1 MLLFTPSEVRH
12 RHATAEYAIE
22 RTRDVL
28 RDAAVQR
35 CLGSTATN
43 LLVVIDQLLYIPN
56 ERHGLLTKP
65 RSVKHP
71 NAIAVTALAPSETLT
86 IDPTLQTPFSR
97 QIDQFRSWYQSIA
110 SEKDEATVDHAVRT
124 ILDMQMG
131 HTQNDTVD
139 MRDRELAVVQRGITP
154 FAVYSSKYRRM
165 LQRGFVSRPVVA
177 FNSNEGASPRVGGTG
192 VHEMQHVM
200 QSFGMKENRA
210 VINYDMRRSV
220 DLRDELEAYHVQRI
234 AEEAL
239 FYESTN
245 QEYRGNEEILSAAA
259 RYVDQARAE
268 VNANSKDPFAPRGHI
283 EKILSE
289 IDLDIVG

>member
-1 MLLFTPSEVRH
+1 MLLFTPSEVKQ
-12 RHATAEYAIE
+12 RHATAERAIE

-35 CLGSTATN
+35 CLGGTATN

-86 IDPTLQTPFSR
+86 IDPALQAPFSR
-97 QIDQFRSWYQSIA
+97 QIDQLRSWHRSIT
-110 SEKDEATVDHAVRT
+110 SEKDEAALDRAVEKV
-124 ILDMQMG
+124 LDTQMG
-131 HTQNDTVD
+131 HAQGDTIDVT
-139 MRDRELAVVQRGITP
+139 DRELAVVRRGITP
-154 FAVYSSKYRRM
+154 FTVYSSKYQRT
-165 LQRGFVSRPVVA
+165 LDRGFHSRPIVA
-177 FNSNEGASPRVGGTG
+177 FNSNEVASPRIGGTG

-210 VINYDMRRSV
+210 VVNYDTRRSI
-220 DLRDELEAYHVQRI
+220 DLRDELEAYYVQRI

-259 RYVDQARAE
+259 RYVDQAREE